1 MDSKI
6 IAISAVVVLLV
17 AGAGAYLVLNNGSDK
32 DSIDSEKT
40 SIAVN
45 GIIATEST
53 VADGQYN
60 VFKRN
65 LVLCTNGEPTGNVK
79 CFLDWINS
87 SEGQK
92 IVGEEFVK
100 IDESSYVSA
109 PAAPDKNGKCKILVG
124 GSTSIQ
130 DTMTK
135 LADAYHQ
142 KYDYMVIEVQGGGS
156 GVGASN
162 TINGTFDIGM
172 CSRDLKTSETDK
184 GLIPQIIGVDGVA
197 VIVNNAGV
205 KNLTTEQ
212 IAKIYSGE
220 ITNWKDVG
228 GYDKEIAV
236 LAREDGSGTRECFE
250 NGLKTVDKDWSMKV
264 GVNKLGSTGGIIN
277 SVNNTDGSIGYI
289 SVGMLNSL

>member
-6 IAISAVVVLLV
+6 IAISAVVVLLI
-17 AGAGAYLVLNNGSDK
+17 AGAGAYLVLNNGSDN
-32 DSIDSEKT
+32 DSTDSEKT
-40 SIAVN
+40 SVAVN
-45 GIIATEST
+45 GIVATEST

-100 IDESSYVSA
+100 IDEKSYVSA

-172 CSRDLKTSETDK
+172 CSRDLKTSETEK

-197 VIVNNAGV
+197 IIVNNAGV

>member
-1 MDSKI
+1 MDNKI
-6 IAISAVVVLLV
+6 IAIAAVVVLLV
-17 AGAGAYLVLNNGSDK
+17 AGAGAYLVLNNDTETAQT
-32 DSIDSEKT
+32 EKY
-40 SIAVN
+40 SVAVN
-45 GIIATEST
+45 GIVATEST

-65 LVLCTNGEPTGNVK
+65 LVLCTDGEPEGNAK

-87 SEGQK
+87 SEGQE
-92 IVGEEFVK
+92 IVGQEFVK
-100 IDESSYVSA
+100 IDESKMISN
-109 PAAPDKNGKCKILVG
+109 PAAPDKNGKTTLVVG

-130 DTMTK
+130 DTMMK

-162 TINGTFDIGM
+162 TLNGTFDIGM
-172 CSRDLKTSETDK
+172 CSRDLKSSETEK
-184 GLIPQIIGVDGVA
+184 GLVPQVIGIDGVA
-197 VIVNNAGV
+197 IIVNNAGV

-228 GYDKEIAV
+228 GNDKAIAV

-250 NGLKTVDKDWSMKV
+250 NGLKSVDDGWKMKND
-264 GVNKLGSTGGIIN
+264 VNKLGSTGGIIN
-277 SVNNTDGSIGYI
+277 SVKNTDGAIGYI
-289 SVGMLNSL
+289 SIGMLGSL